1 MMKRPAKRLRQA
13 SHWNA
18 MIKMCELPLRAC
30 VVLDLDDGEEHF
42 LPSVYE
48 SVATSRC
55 VLLTTGFAVDT
66 ERNALRTETRI
77 TA

>member
-1 MMKRPAKRLRQA
+1 ML
-13 SHWNA
+13 
-18 MIKMCELPLRAC
+18 KMCALPLRAC
-30 VVLDLDDGEEHF
+30 MVLDLDGGEEHF

-55 VLLTTGFAVDT
+55 ALLATEFAEYT
-66 ERNALRTETRI
+66 ERNALRTKSRI